1 MLSYYSKIQNF
12 PFPWFILLTQYNC
25 YESDGKPDDTEMVTA
40 VSHTK
45 TCRIRSGPQRNG
57 QFWREGKTPR
67 SLCMRECVTDVLAKS
82 NGRKCEH
89 LLQRMR
95 PHSRQ
100 WCRRRVRVK
109 CRPQVMHNDTSES
122 GAHDTTDFSNAAFT
136 HTHTHSLHRFLN
148 IFLR

>member
-67 SLCMRECVTDVLAKS
+67 SLHEGVCD
-82 NGRKCEH
+82 GRTGKVEW
-89 LLQRMR
+89 QE
-95 PHSRQ
+95 
-100 WCRRRVRVK
+100 V
-109 CRPQVMHNDTSES
+109 
-122 GAHDTTDFSNAAFT
+122 
-136 HTHTHSLHRFLN
+136 
-148 IFLR
+148 